1 MPRPAVRPGFP
12 AGRTGTVNAVTN
24 DGQGVARRPA
34 RLSAKERR
42 EHFLDVT
49 AQLVLERGAE
59 AVTMEAV
66 AAAAGVSK
74 GLGYAYFSNRNEL
87 LLTLLN
93 RELTELQ
100 RRSDEEVRKAH
111 DFEGRIRA
119 SIRAWFDVMTE
130 RGALIGTLMQA
141 HSIQGPLAERRK
153 RYNQELQEFYG
164 RIAEKEFG
172 IPRRKAVAA
181 AGILL
186 AGMTGMVD
194 RWRAGDPRELLE
206 ETYVDVVMGAL
217 RDMAARATT

>member
-1 MPRPAVRPGFP
+1 VS
-12 AGRTGTVNAVTN
+12 N
-24 DGQGVARRPA
+24 DLQGVAPRPA

-49 AQLVLERGAE
+49 AQLVLEKGTE

-93 RELTELQ
+93 RELGELQ
-100 RRSDEEVRKAH
+100 RRSAEEVRAAT
-111 DFEGRIRA
+111 DFEGRVRA
-119 SIRAWFDVMTE
+119 SIRAWFDVMSQ

-141 HSIQGPLAERRK
+141 ESIQGPLAERRK
-153 RYNQELQEFYG
+153 RYNAELQDFYG
-164 RIAEKEFG
+164 ALGTKEFG
-172 IPRRKAVAA
+172 IPKAKAKVAA
-181 AGILL
+181 AILL
-186 AGMTGMVD
+186 SGMTGMVD

-206 ETYVDVVMGAL
+206 ETYVEIVMGAL
-217 RDMAARATT
+217 RSMGSGATRSR

>member
-1 MPRPAVRPGFP
+1 M
-12 AGRTGTVNAVTN
+12 TN
-24 DGQGVARRPA
+24 DLQGVAPRPA
-34 RLSAKERR
+34 RLSAEARR

-49 AQLVLERGAE
+49 AHLVLERGTE

-87 LLTLLN
+87 LLALLN
-93 RELTELQ
+93 RELGELQ
-100 RRSDEEVRKAH
+100 RRSAEEVRQAD

-119 SIRAWFDVMTE
+119 SIRAWFDVMSE

-153 RYNQELQEFYG
+153 RYNSELQEFYG
-164 RIAEKEFG
+164 RIAAKEFG
-172 IPRRKAVAA
+172 IPKAKAVAA

-194 RWRAGDPRELLE
+194 RWRAGDPRPLLE
-206 ETYVDVVMGAL
+206 ETYVEVVIGAL
-217 RDMAARATT
+217 RSMGGVTPTT